1 MFLSTLK
8 YNKAIKE
15 RPQRAVV
22 WTRKDTRALYSGVG
36 MTPHVKINVQ
46 IPADCTAR
54 AFFFFN

>member
-1 MFLSTLK
+1 MLALR
-8 YNKAIKE
+8 AGP
-15 RPQRAVV
+15 PQTVTFCAAHKKRHFAP
-22 WTRKDTRALYSGVG
+22 AHAAGVG